1 MMMMKPLHCI
11 IVLAVPVIFS
21 SSLMAYHV
29 LSSQIKFV
37 HLGEA
42 AACCVW

>member
-1 MMMMKPLHCI
+1 MTTMKPLHCI
-11 IVLAVPVIFS
+11 IVLAVPGIFFS

-29 LSSQIKFV
+29 LSSQIKCV

-42 AACCVW
+42 AVCCV